1 MSSTETAVAL
11 ADGPAMVR
19 LLTGASPAAVDV
31 FARILTRGPI
41 ARIDLSRDTG
51 FSQAAVTKV
60 VAPLVAAGL
69 VTDAPL
75 TTRSPQPGRPA
86 SPLRAVPEALCFL
99 GIKVNIDELIGVAT
113 DLEANVLAS
122 VHTPLPGHS
131 PDEVVDAV
139 VALVGRLRSQ
149 LGRLDDRLAGIGVSV
164 SGDVDSEHGVVRES
178 GLLGWLDM
186 PLGARLQQRLGRT
199 VMVEGDV
206 PALTVGQYWFGR
218 GVDTDSFAI
227 VTIGKG
233 IGCGLLVG
241 GEVVEGAYGVA
252 GEIGHF
258 PLASDTEICHCGRRG
273 CVEAV
278 ASSDA
283 IVAVVE
289 RAGIPVPGG
298 IDGVAELARSG
309 DPVALEAFARAGTVI
324 GKAIAT
330 VVNLTGP
337 ELILIAGEGVA
348 NFDLFEPTLR
358 AAFAEHAFG
367 AAGRCRLE
375 VRPHTFDDWARG
387 AATTVIRAL
396 VTQRTPY
403 RA

>member
-1 MSSTETAVAL
+1 MTTTDAPVVL
-11 ADGPAMVR
+11 ADSASLVE

-69 VTDAPL
+69 VTDAPA
-75 TTRSPQPGRPA
+75 TARSPQPGRPV
-86 SPLRAVPEALCFL
+86 SPLRVVPEALCFI
-99 GIKVNIDELIGVAT
+99 GVKVNIDELIGVAT
-113 DLEANVLAS
+113 DLEAKVVAS
-122 VHTPLPGHS
+122 VHAPLADLS
-131 PDEVVDAV
+131 PASVVEQ
-139 VALVGRLRSQ
+139 VALVVERLRDE
-149 LGRLDDRLAGIGVSV
+149 LGERDARLAGIGVSV
-164 SGDVDSEHGVVRES
+164 SGDVDSQHGIVRES
-178 GLLGWLDM
+178 GLLGWTAM
-186 PLGARLQQRLGRT
+186 PLGAELEKRLGRG
-199 VMVEGDV
+199 VMIAGDV
-206 PALTVGQYWFGR
+206 PALTIGQSWFGR
-218 GVDTDSFAI
+218 GVGTDSFALI
-227 VTIGKG
+227 TIGKG
-233 IGCGLLVG
+233 IGCGLFVN

-258 PLASDTEICHCGRRG
+258 PLAADTELCHCGRRG

-283 IVAVVE
+283 IVAAVG
-289 RAGIPVPGG
+289 RAASIEEAA
-298 IDGVAELARSG
+298 DLARSG
-309 DPVALEAFARAGTVI
+309 DAVAVAAFARAGTVI

-337 ELILIAGEGVA
+337 ELVLIGGEGVA
-348 NFDLFEPTLR
+348 NFELFEPNLR
-358 AAFAEHAFG
+358 AAFEEHAFG
-367 AAGRCRLE
+367 AAGRCRLV

-396 VTQRTPY
+396 VTQRLPA
-403 RA
+403 RAVAHL